1 MPSWVYQPPPPL
13 PPPEPPPPEKPEEPD
28 EAGSALAKAS
38 LMLATDD
45 DTALLKLL
53 PDHPCSTL
61 ADSCSSDRCRRD
73 ARVARPHQSRL

>member
-1 MPSWVYQPPPPL
+1 
-13 PPPEPPPPEKPEEPD
+13 
-28 EAGSALAKAS
+28 
-38 LMLATDD
+38 MLATDD

-73 ARVARPHQSRL
+73 ARAARPHQSRLQGFRHNRQTSARRQTPSGLD